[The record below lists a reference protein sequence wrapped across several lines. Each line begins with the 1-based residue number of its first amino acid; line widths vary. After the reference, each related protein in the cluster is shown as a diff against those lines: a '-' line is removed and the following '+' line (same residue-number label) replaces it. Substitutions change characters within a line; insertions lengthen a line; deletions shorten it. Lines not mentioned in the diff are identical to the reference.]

1 MVPGYESDY
10 ISFGS
15 VIFARIT
22 IRLQAA
28 TFISMRKTVVFFV
41 LILSLSLRSLG
52 QSPGLSGELTIF
64 HAGSLSV
71 PLKEVAT
78 AFNKQYPNVKILMES
93 AGSVAS
99 ARKITDLN
107 RPCDILASADYAVI
121 DNMLIP
127 KYADWNIKFVSNEL
141 SIVYNEKSKYASQ
154 INAKNW
160 YSILLRSDV
169 AFGRADPN
177 ADPCGYRSVMAL
189 QLAEKYYK
197 QPGLAA
203 KFLAKDKNYM
213 RPKEVDLLAL
223 LETGTIDYIFLYKS
237 VAIQHGLK
245 YVTLPDQVNLKNP
258 TMAKLYSTATV
269 EINGKEPGTKE
280 TMKGE
285 PMIYGVTMLRN
296 APNKPAAIAFLKF
309 LLSKEQGMKIMLK
322 NGQPSVIPMVMEGYD
337 KLPKELKPF
346 GQKKK

>member
-1 MVPGYESDY
+1 
-10 ISFGS
+10 
-15 VIFARIT
+15 
-22 IRLQAA
+22 
-28 TFISMRKTVVFFV
+28 MRKTVFFFV

-203 KFLAKDKNYM
+203 KFLAKDQNYM

-258 TMAKLYSTATV
+258 AMAKLYSTATV

-285 PMIYGVTMLRN
+285 PMIYGVTLLRN

-322 NGQPSVIPMVMEGYD
+322 NGQPSVIPMVVEGYD